1 MPWWAWILFG
11 LILVGVEAA
20 TTTLHVGFFGAGA
33 VVVGILVGAGVL
45 DPPWAQWLAFT
56 IVSVSMLGLLRRPLL
71 RRFKLDVDSDHIDAI
86 TGETAIALEEIAPNG
101 MGRAELRGSTWS
113 ARNSGERKIDRGD
126 RCVVERVEGLTL
138 HIRS

>member
-11 LILVGVEAA
+11 LVLVGAEAA
-20 TTTLHVGFFGAGA
+20 TTTLHIGFFGAGA

-45 DPPWAQWLAFT
+45 DPAWSQWLAFT
-56 IVSVSMLGLLRRPLL
+56 IVSVAMLGLLRRPLL
-71 RRFKLDVDSDHIDAI
+71 KRFKLDVDSDHVDAI
-86 TGETAIALEEIAPNG
+86 TGETAVALEAIEPNAI
-101 MGRAELRGSTWS
+101 GRAELRGSSWT